1 MADKFSKKEIL
12 AEIKH
17 LKLRMGG
24 AKKLIIDDVSFKVRK
39 GEVLGLI
46 GESGSGKTV
55 VTSTLTGLNIE
66 VQTIDEGKI
75 FIKDKDVTD
84 FDFENWSESG
94 LRGKHVS
101 QVFQNPLSSL
111 NPYRTVGSQIIE
123 SLMINA
129 EDGYTKEDAYEEAV
143 EYLEKVKIH
152 NTEEVMRMYP
162 HQMSGGMNQRIVIVT
177 ILATKPDLII
187 FDEPTTALDPL
198 AQAQIVEIIREIKDD
213 LEVGIIFISHDLALV
228 SSIAD
233 TIAIMYAGR
242 IVEQGT
248 AEEIIKQPKH
258 PYTWGLLMS
267 MPDFIGDSDEK
278 LYSIRGTVPANIEE
292 VVGDAFAPRN
302 DFALEIDFQ
311 ERPPRFDI
319 TDTHFVYSWL
329 YDKNA
334 PKFEPPKVIAEV
346 AKKSTTTK
354 TTAKKTTSTAKKP
367 ATKKTTATKKS
378 TTTKKTTTAKKT
390 TTTKKTTT
398 AKKTT
403 AAKKTTTAKKT
414 TAAKKK

>member
-12 AEIKH
+12 AKVEN
-17 LKLRMGG
+17 LKLRMGNG
-24 AKKLIIDDVSFKVRK
+24 KKLIIDDVSFQVRK

-55 VTSTLTGLNIE
+55 VTSTLTGLNIK
-66 VQTIDEGKI
+66 VQHIDSGKI
-75 FIKDKDVTD
+75 TVGSKNVTD
-84 FDFENWSESG
+84 FDFEDWSDSG
-94 LRGKHVS
+94 LRGNVVS

-111 NPYRTVGSQIIE
+111 NPYRTIGSQIIE
-123 SLMINA
+123 SLMINSSKN
-129 EDGYTKEDAYEEAV
+129 YSKEEAYEEAV

-152 NTEEVMRMYP
+152 NTDEVMRMYP

-198 AQAQIVEIIREIKDD
+198 AQAQIVEIIREIKDE

-248 AEEIIKQPKH
+248 AEEIIKKPMH

-267 MPDFIGDSDEK
+267 MPDFISGSDDK
-278 LYSIRGTVPANIEE
+278 LFSIRGTVPSDIEKIQ
-292 VVGDAFAPRN
+292 GDAFAPRN
-302 DFALEIDFQ
+302 DYALEIDFK
-311 ERPPRFDI
+311 ERPPRVDI
-319 TDTHFVYSWL
+319 TDTHFVFSWL
-329 YDKNA
+329 HDKRA
-334 PKFEPPKVIAEV
+334 PKFEPPKVIKETWEGS
-346 AKKSTTTK
+346 K
-354 TTAKKTTSTAKKP
+354 KKTTSSTTNKK
-367 ATKKTTATKKS
+367 ATS
-378 TTTKKTTTAKKT
+378 TTKKKVVKKAV
-390 TTTKKTTT
+390 KK
-398 AKKTT
+398 
-403 AAKKTTTAKKT
+403 
-414 TAAKKK
+414 

>member
-1 MADKFSKKEIL
+1 MPAAKKTPAKATTKKTPAKTTAAKKTPAKTSAAKKPATKEIVTGDKFADKEVL
-12 AEIKH
+12 AKIEN
-17 LKLRMGG
+17 LKLRMGAG
-24 AKKLIIDDVSFKVRK
+24 KKLIIDDVSLQIRK
-39 GEVLGLI
+39 GEVLGVI

-55 VTSTLTGLNIE
+55 VTTTLTGLNVD

-75 FIKDKDVTD
+75 TVADIDVTE
-84 FDFENWSESG
+84 FDFKDWTDSG
-94 LRGKHVS
+94 LRGKKVS
-101 QVFQNPLSSL
+101 TVFQNPLSSL

-129 EDGYTKEDAYEEAV
+129 EEGYTTEDAYEEAV

-152 NTEEVMRMYP
+152 NTDEVMRMYP

-177 ILATKPDLII
+177 ILATKPELII

-198 AQAQIVEIIREIKDD
+198 AQAQIVEIIREIKDE

-248 AEEIIKQPKH
+248 AEEIIKTPMH

-267 MPDFIGDSDEK
+267 MPDFISGKEKK

-302 DFALEIDFQ
+302 DYALEIDFKQ
-311 ERPPRFDI
+311 RPPRYDI
-319 TDTHFVYSWL
+319 SETHFTYSWL
-329 YDKNA
+329 YDAKV
-334 PKFEPPKVIAEV
+334 PKFSPPKAIGKEVELKIQELKAKQVQELAELS
-346 AKKSTTTK
+346 AQITK
-354 TTAKKTTSTAKKP
+354 EFKIKL
-367 ATKKTTATKKS
+367 
-378 TTTKKTTTAKKT
+378 
-390 TTTKKTTT
+390 
-398 AKKTT
+398 
-403 AAKKTTTAKKT
+403 
-414 TAAKKK
+414 